1 MIKIPTMTPEMI
13 EGVSATVIIIL
24 AAFIVAGIIVNLM
37 REAEELKFEEQ
48 TDEVM
53 EIVNHGRNY

>member
-1 MIKIPTMTPEMI
+1 MMKIPPMTPEMI
-13 EGVSATVIIIL
+13 EGVSVTLIIIL
-24 AAFIVAGIIVNLM
+24 ATFIIAGIIVNLM

-53 EIVNHGRNY
+53 EIVNERNY